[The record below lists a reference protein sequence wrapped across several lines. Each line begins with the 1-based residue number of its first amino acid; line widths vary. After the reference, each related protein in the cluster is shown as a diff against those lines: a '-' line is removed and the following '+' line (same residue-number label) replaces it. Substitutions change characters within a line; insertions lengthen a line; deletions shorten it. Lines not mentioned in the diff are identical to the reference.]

1 MTLEEISKYRLINQQ
16 IEKPEFETAKEM
28 VAWMGA
34 MQAQDFPMSKWAI
47 GIRIL
52 NSTEK
57 LIETAYNNG
66 EIIRTHLMRPT
77 WHFVSPDDIYWML
90 DLTAPKIKSSMK
102 SRNNQLELTKEVF
115 KKSNQLIEIA
125 LQKNKYLNREE
136 LSSEFEKA
144 NIKTDNNRL
153 SHLLMEAELDQI
165 ICSGPIINNKL
176 TYSLLQERVPTKKT
190 LTKDESLAELAKRY
204 FTSHGP
210 ATLKDFV
217 WWSGLSVNEARKG
230 NESLQSNFLSET
242 IDSEK
247 YWFTNSF
254 PEADNNFFSVHL
266 LPAFDEYLI
275 SYRNRSASIEQIHNI
290 NAIFNNGIF
299 RPIVVINGKVAGI
312 WKRNIKKDRLLLEI
326 ESFIR
331 FNKSIKVEI
340 EKAAQILK
348 NFLEKEIEISYK

>member
-1 MTLEEISKYRLINQQ
+1 MTLKKISKYRLINQQ
-16 IEKPEFETAKEM
+16 IEESKFETAREI

-47 GIRIL
+47 GIRIS

-77 WHFVSPDDIYWML
+77 WHMVSPDDIYWML

-115 KKSNQLIEIA
+115 KKSNQLIEIS
-125 LQKNKYLNREE
+125 LQKNKYLNRVE

-176 TYSLLQERVPTKKT
+176 TYSLLQERVPTKKP

-204 FTSHGP
+204 FISQGP

-217 WWSGLSVNEARKG
+217 WWSGLSAAEARQG
-230 NESLQSNFLSET
+230 LNLVQSSFLSET
-242 IDSEK
+242 FDSEK
-247 YWFTNSF
+247 YWFTNSISGY
-254 PEADNNFFSVHL
+254 NFNSNSVQL
-266 LPAFDEYLI
+266 LPAFDEFLI
-275 SYRNRSASIEQIHNI
+275 GYRDRSASIGQIHNI
-290 NAIFNNGIF
+290 KAISNNGIF
-299 RPIVVINGKVAGI
+299 RPILVIKGKVVGI

-326 ESFIR
+326 ESFIKI
-331 FNKSIKVEI
+331 NKSIKVEI
-340 EKAAQILK
+340 NKAAKRIEH
-348 NFLEKEIEISYK
+348 FLGKEVETYYK